1 MSTDVRFFVG
11 IDWASETHQV
21 CLVAADGKIIGER
34 AFAHGGAGLAEMC
47 DWLVTTSGEE
57 PPKIAVAI
65 EAPHGPIVEIL
76 LERRFQVDA
85 VNPKQLDRFRD
96 RFTVAGAKD
105 DRRDAYVLGDAL
117 RTDRHCFRR
126 LAVEDPVVIE
136 LREWSRMA
144 EDLSQERN
152 RLANRV
158 REQLWRY
165 YPQAL
170 ELGDDL
176 AADWFLDLWVLAPT
190 PAKAVRLR
198 ESRVTSL
205 LKAHRIRRLEAA
217 EVLRILRQKPLVVA
231 SGTIEA
237 ATAHITAVA
246 ARLKLVNQ
254 QIKQAH
260 RRLDELADKLAE
272 GREEDAPGQK
282 SKQRD
287 VTILRS
293 LPGVGRIVLATL
305 LGEAAEPLRKRDYHA
320 LRTLSGVA
328 PVTRRSGKRCVVLMR
343 QACHL
348 RLRSCAPPS
357 IIGPVSPSS
366 TMRAAAP
373 ATRNC
378 ASAVIAMAAPCAASP
393 IGSSL
398 SLAPCLKPNPPS
410 TRNMPP
416 RPPLPDLGPIPW
428 FDRDDHPFVP
438 TCPLAERRAPW
449 KSPRRGR
456 SAAEHRAVLPYRH
469 LLLLSHL
476 QNSLSARNFLFFV
489 AWRRVRP
496 ARA

>member
-65 EAPHGPIVEIL
+65 EVPHGPIVEIL

-117 RTDRHCFRR
+117 RIDRHCFRR

-176 AADWFLDLWVLAPT
+176 AADWFLALWVLAPT

-205 LKAHRIRRLEAA
+205 LRAHRIRRLEAA
-217 EVLRILRQKPLVVA
+217 EVLRILRQKPLVVV

-246 ARLKLVNQ
+246 APSRLAHAGEAVAKIIAARSVRLAPVNDAAG
-254 QIKQAH
+254 KRASASTRCDRGC
-260 RRLDELADKLAE
+260 RRPSGNGA
-272 GREEDAPGQK
+272 
-282 SKQRD
+282 
-287 VTILRS
+287 S
-293 LPGVGRIVLATL
+293 LPRSRTPRTQR
-305 LGEAAEPLRKRDYHA
+305 ELRWKRVNH
-320 LRTLSGVA
+320 
-328 PVTRRSGKRCVVLMR
+328 
-343 QACHL
+343 
-348 RLRSCAPPS
+348 
-357 IIGPVSPSS
+357 
-366 TMRAAAP
+366 RAAAP
-373 ATRNC
+373 
-378 ASAVIAMAAPCAASP
+378 P
-393 IGSSL
+393 IGSSCCRL
-398 SLAPCLKPNPPS
+398 RPCLKPNPP
-410 TRNMPP
+410 
-416 RPPLPDLGPIPW
+416 
-428 FDRDDHPFVP
+428 H
-438 TCPLAERRAPW
+438 
-449 KSPRRGR
+449 
-456 SAAEHRAVLPYRH
+456 AEHAEPTGVPSRAARREVTPKGAQPEHQQLQRVGNDRSDTPQAGSRSSGGNLVTMTTGGVNKALCPPTERTLLGVEAILLP
-469 LLLLSHL
+469 
-476 QNSLSARNFLFFV
+476 
-489 AWRRVRP
+489 
-496 ARA
+496 